1 MANLGFVLGRI
12 FILLC
17 LCGPVTVSAC
27 SRHWLAYTLQD
38 HFEGPSMNM
47 VPLKFSDSRT
57 VIVENDCI
65 SSVALYMGSKLFL
78 TAHGFEGSHCPIY
91 FPVDYEGL
99 LANVTSA
106 EFVLQH
112 VVMAIN
118 GRVYLYNTEDFT
130 WRAAKGVESM
140 VTEISSYQC
149 CFSEDPSCMA
159 VSSTVLAYNR
169 GESVSSTR
177 IFFSSDG
184 GYTFTKFTL
193 PSLLKGDVGGVF
205 NMPTLSTLS
214 VLLRNSDDMAYF
226 SYWTSDLNLTSKVFP
241 LKESLAVLSVIQPA
255 GMKGSL
261 VIWTERS
268 LLFSP
273 NDGQVT
279 RPIAVIGNN
288 EFPGPAVTL
297 HGIATTGSSEIA
309 VLTSDKRLFYGRLSM
324 EPVIAEFK
332 TISDISAGM
341 GMKFNTFGE
350 LVVILPVEDP
360 AAGCVD
366 FLHCLIIIQQALM
379 SVTPPLA
386 SCPVELMSSEFDQ
399 RVYYIDVSQSLQLSA
414 VYVPKASAEIFP
426 LVTVTDPH
434 LLAFQ
439 AVLYNDGLTSEGD
452 KKYKL
457 NIVLLQQLITEMADP
472 TFSHSLLKGGIST
485 LTVDVLDKGL
495 TCKDMHPLNAFINVG
510 CPPNKHIKVLRNVT
524 VCSKGQ
530 FNQETLQNNFT
541 YTISKNTYDPQ
552 YLYRQDS
559 AAEDLRVLYSFV
571 DLQCPLL
578 VYVDDPWLPLLELW
592 EGKRFVEFVPAD
604 FVMFEV
610 HGMYNYQYQQSAR
623 SAGCVSQPQTWR
635 SMLKTQSR
643 PDPHTAW
650 NRKNYVS
657 CKDPSGPP
665 LTSPELEYEVLKA
678 GSGNMVMFPSYNGF
692 YIFKAIVV
700 DPTYSF
706 CELSVTFSVY
716 VYGAF
721 PEAKFDSPLTLVV
734 FLAIFAGIMLV
745 GFYLPWF
752 LLKRPN
758 P

>member
-1 MANLGFVLGRI
+1 M
-12 FILLC
+12 
-17 LCGPVTVSAC
+17 
-27 SRHWLAYTLQD
+27 
-38 HFEGPSMNM
+38 
-47 VPLKFSDSRT
+47 
-57 VIVENDCI
+57 
-65 SSVALYMGSKLFL
+65 
-78 TAHGFEGSHCPIY
+78 
-91 FPVDYEGL
+91 
-99 LANVTSA
+99 
-106 EFVLQH
+106 
-112 VVMAIN
+112 
-118 GRVYLYNTEDFT
+118 
-130 WRAAKGVESM
+130 
-140 VTEISSYQC
+140 
-149 CFSEDPSCMA
+149 
-159 VSSTVLAYNR
+159 
-169 GESVSSTR
+169 
-177 IFFSSDG
+177 
-184 GYTFTKFTL
+184 
-193 PSLLKGDVGGVF
+193 
-205 NMPTLSTLS
+205 
-214 VLLRNSDDMAYF
+214 
-226 SYWTSDLNLTSKVFP
+226 
-241 LKESLAVLSVIQPA
+241 QPA

-261 VIWTERS
+261 VIWTEHS

-273 NDGQVT
+273 ND
-279 RPIAVIGNN
+279 A
-288 EFPGPAVTL
+288 
-297 HGIATTGSSEIA
+297 GSSEIA

-324 EPVIAEFK
+324 EPVIVEFK
-332 TISDISAGM
+332 TISDISAGT
-341 GMKFNTFGE
+341 GMKFNAFGE

-366 FLHCLIIIQQALM
+366 FLHCLVIIQQALM

-386 SCPVELMSSEFDQ
+386 TCPVELMSSEFDQ
-399 RVYYIDVSQSLQLSA
+399 RVYYIDMSQSLQLSA

-439 AVLYNDGLTSEGD
+439 AVLNDDGLTSEGD

-457 NIVLLQQLITEMADP
+457 VRVSLALVSCRSIYSAPSLSL
-472 TFSHSLLKGGIST
+472 FSLLKGGIST

-510 CPPNKHIKVLRNVT
+510 CPPDKHIKVLRNVT

-541 YTISKNTYDPQ
+541 YTISKWVPVLKKNKINAHIDPAQTVGKTYDPQ

-592 EGKRFVEFVPAD
+592 EGKTFVEFVPAD

-610 HGMYNYQYQQSAR
+610 HGMYNYEYQQSAR

-643 PDPHTAW
+643 PNPHTAW

-665 LTSPELEYEVLKA
+665 LTSLELEYEVLKA

>member
-1 MANLGFVLGRI
+1 MFFYR
-12 FILLC
+12 
-17 LCGPVTVSAC
+17 
-27 SRHWLAYTLQD
+27 
-38 HFEGPSMNM
+38 
-47 VPLKFSDSRT
+47 
-57 VIVENDCI
+57 
-65 SSVALYMGSKLFL
+65 SKLFL

-99 LANVTSA
+99 LAHVTSA

-159 VSSTVLAYNR
+159 
-169 GESVSSTR
+169 
-177 IFFSSDG
+177 
-184 GYTFTKFTL
+184 
-193 PSLLKGDVGGVF
+193 
-205 NMPTLSTLS
+205 
-214 VLLRNSDDMAYF
+214 YF

-241 LKESLAVLSVIQPA
+241 LKESLAVLSVMQPA

-261 VIWTERS
+261 VIWTEHS

-324 EPVIAEFK
+324 EPVIVEFK
-332 TISDISAGM
+332 TISDISAGT
-341 GMKFNTFGE
+341 GMKFNAFGE

-366 FLHCLIIIQQALM
+366 FLHCLVIIQQALM

-386 SCPVELMSSEFDQ
+386 TCPVELMSSEFDQ
-399 RVYYIDVSQSLQLSA
+399 RVYYIDMSQSLQLSA

-439 AVLYNDGLTSEGD
+439 AVLNDDGLTSEGD

-457 NIVLLQQLITEMADP
+457 N
-472 TFSHSLLKGGIST
+472 
-485 LTVDVLDKGL
+485 
-495 TCKDMHPLNAFINVG
+495 AFINVG
-510 CPPNKHIKVLRNVT
+510 CPPDKHIKVLRNVT

-541 YTISKNTYDPQ
+541 YTISKWVPVLKKNKINAHIDPAQTVGKTYDPQ

-592 EGKRFVEFVPAD
+592 EGKTFVEFVPAD

-610 HGMYNYQYQQSAR
+610 HGMYNYEYQQSAR

-643 PDPHTAW
+643 PNPHTAW

-665 LTSPELEYEVLKA
+665 LTSLELEYEVLKA

>member
-1 MANLGFVLGRI
+1 MANMGFILGRVS
-12 FILLC
+12 ILIC
-17 LCGPVTVSAC
+17 LCGPVTVCAC
-27 SRHWLAYTLQD
+27 SRRWLAYTLQD
-38 HFEGPSMNM
+38 DFDRPSVNM

-65 SSVALYMGSKLFL
+65 SSMALYMGSKIFL
-78 TAHGFEGSHCPIY
+78 TAHGFEGSHCPVY
-91 FPVDYEGL
+91 FPVVYEGL

-106 EFVLQH
+106 KFVLQH
-112 VVMAIN
+112 LVMAIN

-130 WRAAKGVESM
+130 WRAAKGVESL

-159 VSSTVLAYNR
+159 VSSTVLAYNQ
-169 GESVSSTR
+169 GEPVSSTR
-177 IFFSSDG
+177 IFFSSNG
-184 GYTFTKFTL
+184 GYTFTKFML
-193 PSLLKGDVGGVF
+193 PSHLKGDVGGVF
-205 NMPTLSTLS
+205 NMPTISTLS
-214 VLLRNSDDMAYF
+214 VLLKNSDDMAYF

-261 VIWTERS
+261 VIWTDRS

-279 RPIAVIGNN
+279 RPVAVIGNN
-288 EFPGPAVTL
+288 EFPGPAATL
-297 HGIATTGSSEIA
+297 HSIATTGSSEIA

-324 EPVIAEFK
+324 EPVIIEFK

-341 GMKFNTFGE
+341 GMKFNTFGD

-366 FLHCLIIIQQALM
+366 FLHCLVIIQQALM

-386 SCPVELMSSEFDQ
+386 TCPVELMSSEFDQ
-399 RVYYIDVSQSLQLSA
+399 LVYYIDVSQFLQLSA
-414 VYVPKASAEIFP
+414 VYIPKASAEIFP
-426 LVTVTDPH
+426 VVTVTDPR

-439 AVLYNDGLTSEGD
+439 AVLYDDGLTSEGD
-452 KKYKL
+452 KKY
-457 NIVLLQQLITEMADP
+457 M
-472 TFSHSLLKGGIST
+472 
-485 LTVDVLDKGL
+485 LT
-495 TCKDMHPLNAFINVG
+495 AFINVG

-524 VCSKGQ
+524 ACSKGQ
-530 FNQETLQNNFT
+530 FNQGTLQDNFT
-541 YTISKNTYDPQ
+541 YTISKKTYDPQ
-552 YLYRQDS
+552 YLYGRGA
-559 AAEDLRVLYSFV
+559 AAEDLCVQYSFV
-571 DLQCPLL
+571 ELQCPLL
-578 VYVDDPWLPLLELW
+578 VYVGDPWLPLLELW
-592 EGKRFVEFVPAD
+592 EGKTFVEFVPVD

-610 HGMYNYQYQQSAR
+610 HGMYNYEYQQSAG

-635 SMLKTQSR
+635 SMLKTQPR
-643 PDPHTAW
+643 PNPHTAW

-678 GSGNMVMFPSYNGF
+678 GSGNMVVFPSYNGF
-692 YIFKAIVV
+692 YVFKAMVV

-706 CELSVTFSVY
+706 APVRCAVLGSPHVLPCFL
-716 VYGAF
+716 GAF
-721 PEAKFDSPLTLVV
+721 CSGVPAPQLSPPGSTE
-734 FLAIFAGIMLV
+734 
-745 GFYLPWF
+745 
-752 LLKRPN
+752 
-758 P
+758 